1 MTPESPIR
9 VMVVDDST
17 VIRGVLGRIVDAQ
30 PDMKVVASAPN
41 GRSALD
47 LLRHRGADVVLLD
60 VEMPEMDGLAALPRI
75 LAEHPDVRVMM
86 ASSLTQKGAQ
96 VTLNALALGAADF
109 IAKPSSRGALGLDA
123 VAAELVTKIRGLM
136 RRPLRTA
143 PAARPA
149 PPPGPVAPLA
159 PVAPLS
165 PLTPLGG
172 PGLHRG
178 EAARIV
184 AIASSTGGPNAL
196 STVLRAMPADFAT
209 PILITQH
216 MPPAFT
222 AALADR
228 LARETG
234 RPCREAVQGEP
245 VLAGHTYVAPG
256 EHHMTVM
263 TREREPVIRLDQ
275 GPPENHCRP
284 AADPML
290 RSVAAVYGPAA
301 LAVVLTGM
309 GEDGRRGCGDIRR
322 RGGRIVAQDEATSV
336 VWGMPGAVVTAGLAD
351 AVLPLDRIAHHIQS
365 LSTAAHA

>member
-1 MTPESPIR
+1 MTEESPIR

-30 PDMKVVASAPN
+30 PDMHVVASAPN
-41 GRSALD
+41 GRLALD
-47 LLRHRGADVVLLD
+47 LLRHREADVVLLD

-75 LAEHPDVRVMM
+75 LAEHPRVRVMM

-96 VTLNALALGAADF
+96 VTLNALSLGAADF

-123 VAAELVTKIRGLM
+123 VAAELVQKIRGLV

-143 PAARPA
+143 AGARPPA
-149 PPPGPVAPLA
+149 PPSPVAPLA
-159 PVAPLS
+159 PAPG
-165 PLTPLGG
+165 T
-172 PGLHRG
+172 HRP
-178 EAARIV
+178 EAPRIV

-196 STVLRAMPADFAT
+196 SVVLRGLPADFA
-209 PILITQH
+209 PPVLVTQH

-234 RPCREAVQGEP
+234 RPCREAAQGER
-245 VLAGHTYVAPG
+245 VLPGRIYVAPG

-309 GEDGRRGCGDIRR
+309 GEDGRRGCGEIRA
-322 RGGRIVAQDEATSV
+322 RGGRVVAQDEPTSV
-336 VWGMPGAVVTAGLAD
+336 VWGMPGAVVNAGLAD
-351 AVLPLDRIAHHIQS
+351 AVLPLDRIALHIQT

>member
-1 MTPESPIR
+1 MTQPSTIR

-17 VIRGVLGRIVDAQ
+17 VIRGVLGRIIDAQ
-30 PDMKVVASAPN
+30 PDMTVVSSAPN

-47 LLRHRGADVVLLD
+47 LLRHRPVDVVLLD

-75 LAEHPDVRVMM
+75 LAENPGVRVLM

-96 VTLNALALGAADF
+96 VTLNALSLGASDF

-123 VAAELVTKIRGLM
+123 VAAELVQKIRAIV
-136 RRPLRTA
+136 RRTTTRTA
-143 PAARPA
+143 SVPVFAARPA
-149 PPPGPVAPLA
+149 APAAHVEPAPLPFA
-159 PVAPLS
+159 PAA
-165 PLTPLGG
+165 TN
-172 PGLHRG
+172 RG
-178 EAARIV
+178 EAPRIV

-196 STVLRAMPADFAT
+196 AAVLKAIPVDFPL

-234 RPCREAVQGEP
+234 RPCREAQAGERI
-245 VLAGHTYVAPG
+245 VAGRTYVAPG
-256 EHHMTVM
+256 DHHMTVM

-290 RSVAAVYGPAA
+290 RSIASIYGPSA

-309 GEDGRRGCGDIRR
+309 GEDGCRGCAEIRR
-322 RGGRIVAQDEATSV
+322 RGGRVVAQDEATSV
-336 VWGMPGAVVTAGLAD
+336 VWGMPGAVVHAGLAD
-351 AVLPLDRIAHHIQS
+351 AVLPLERIAPHIQSYS

>member
-1 MTPESPIR
+1 
-9 VMVVDDST
+9 
-17 VIRGVLGRIVDAQ
+17 
-30 PDMKVVASAPN
+30 MKVVSSAPN

-47 LLRHRGADVVLLD
+47 LLRHRPTDVVLLD

-75 LAEHPDVRVMM
+75 LAEHPGIRVLM

-96 VTLNALALGAADF
+96 VTLNALSLGAADF

-123 VAAELVTKIRGLM
+123 VAAELVGKVRALA
-136 RRPLRTA
+136 RRP
-143 PAARPA
+143 ARPA
-149 PPPGPVAPLA
+149 GLAAVPRPHAEPVVPIGPLA
-159 PVAPLS
+159 PAS
-165 PLTPLGG
+165 GS
-172 PGLHRG
+172 HRG
-178 EAARIV
+178 ESPRIL

-196 STVLRAMPADFAT
+196 STLLKGIPADFPL

-228 LARETG
+228 LAREAG
-234 RPCREAVQGEP
+234 RPCREARAGEP
-245 VLAGHTYVAPG
+245 VLGGHTYVAPG
-256 EHHMTVM
+256 DHHMTVM

-290 RSVAAVYGPAA
+290 RSVANVYGASA
-301 LAVVLTGM
+301 LVVVLTGM
-309 GEDGRRGCGDIRR
+309 GEDGCRGSAEVRG
-322 RGGRIVAQDEATSV
+322 RGGRVVAQDEATSV
-336 VWGMPGAVVTAGLAD
+336 VWGMPGAVVHAGLAD
-351 AVLPLDRIAHHIQS
+351 AVLPLERIAQHITSLS

>member
-1 MTPESPIR
+1 MTQTPTIR

-17 VIRGVLGRIVDAQ
+17 VIRGVLGRIIDAQ
-30 PDMKVVASAPN
+30 PDMSVVASAHN

-47 LLRHRGADVVLLD
+47 LLRHRQADIVLLD
-60 VEMPEMDGLAALPRI
+60 VEMPEMDGLTALPRI
-75 LAEHPDVRVMM
+75 LAENPGVRVLM

-96 VTLNALALGAADF
+96 VTLNALSLGAADF

-123 VAAELVTKIRGLM
+123 VAAELVGKIRALM
-136 RRPLRTA
+136 RRSTRPALPSPAPRASA
-143 PAARPA
+143 PAPAQSPVVPMAPLFA
-149 PPPGPVAPLA
+149 PPA
-159 PVAPLS
+159 
-165 PLTPLGG
+165 TN
-172 PGLHRG
+172 RG
-178 EAARIV
+178 EGPRIV
-184 AIASSTGGPNAL
+184 AIAASTGGPNAL
-196 STVLRAMPADFAT
+196 AAVLKAIPVDFPL

-234 RPCREAVQGEP
+234 RPCREAQAGERI
-245 VLAGHTYVAPG
+245 VAGRTYVAPG
-256 EHHMTVM
+256 DHHMTVM

-290 RSVAAVYGPAA
+290 RSVASVYGPAA

-309 GEDGRRGCGDIRR
+309 GEDGCRGCAEIRR

-336 VWGMPGAVVTAGLAD
+336 VWGMPGAVVHAGLAD
-351 AVLPLDRIAHHIQS
+351 SVLPLERIAQHIQSLS